1 MGIVEATY
9 AEIKQQEL
17 NQNPYSCLD
26 MSKIDVN
33 PHQIEAFMFSLAA
46 LKLGGAIL
54 ADEVGLGKTI
64 EAGLVLKYL
73 LNSGEQKILLIMPSN
88 LRKQWQVELEEKF
101 EIDSLIVDSS
111 NWDEYK
117 EYVKNRNAVVIVS
130 YNFAS
135 RRKMAFARVAWSFCV
150 FDEAHRLRNVHK
162 NGSKMANN
170 LYELTKGIPK
180 LMLTATPMQNSLLD
194 LYGLIQFI
202 DERIFY
208 NKNVFSER
216 YIRNEQYEELRHQVN
231 PVLQRTL
238 RKEVADYIQF
248 SERKEMTINFELS
261 LPEVELYMKINNYL
275 KKGILFAL
283 PNSHRALIT
292 SVIRK
297 LLASSSM
304 AVAETFKTLKQRL
317 IILKETT
324 REESVEE
331 SLDFFFSFFDDDEI
345 EEENESSNQNE
356 LYTREKVNEFIQHE
370 IDEIDDIINTA
381 ERIKKNSK
389 MTALKIAVKEA
400 FEFQGQQKINQ
411 KVVIFTESIRT
422 QQYIFEELSKE
433 GYDGDVLLFNG
444 SSGDVTTKKIFRA
457 WRAKNYG
464 KYFGSRSVELKNAIV
479 QAFKNDYKIL
489 LVTDS
494 GSEGL
499 NLQFCNTI
507 INYDLPWNPQKIEQR
522 IGRCHRYGQKNDV
535 VVFNLLNTQN
545 VADQRVYE
553 ILSQKFE
560 LFKGVFGASD
570 RAIGLLES
578 GGDFEKRV
586 SYIYQQCKTSSDFNK
601 EFKLLEKEIDRK
613 RNKKMEQLRSVIIKE
628 APEKHRDE
636 FERILSEIEEYQNE
650 KKYWNSID
658 VNHEHVMYPKYYEL
672 KKKINIPGIEH
683 GFLLIGGYYKHDE
696 LIDSVFQ
703 ISDYNGKIYAAK
715 DELIRK
721 IMPSLEE
728 RNLIEDKPYNKVVGE
743 VIEKIASYLAQQYI
757 ESNKKLIRES
767 DERIDN
773 WLSLRKEEC
782 VLSIKDNSLINE
794 LCGQYEKE
802 KNFKAKIELKKKIE
816 DAKAERSAME
826 QSFHETVGIIEKEAN
841 EMKTRFDEEVM
852 VETQLFTKI
861 VIKF

>member
-17 NQNPYSCLD
+17 NNNPYRCLTMAD
-26 MSKIDVN
+26 IDVN
-33 PHQIEAFMFSLAA
+33 PHQIEAFTFSLAA

-73 LNSGEQKILLIMPSN
+73 LNSGNQKILLIMPSN
-88 LRKQWQVELEEKF
+88 LRKQWQVELDEKF

-117 EYVKNRNAVVIVS
+117 EYVRNKNAVVIVS

-135 RRKMAFARVAWSFCV
+135 RRKAEFAKIAWSFCI

-162 NGSKMANN
+162 NGSKMANS

-216 YIRNEQYEELRHQVN
+216 YVRNEQYEDLRHQVN

-248 SERKEMTINFELS
+248 SERKEMTIDFELS

-275 KKGILFAL
+275 KKEILFAL
-283 PNSHRALIT
+283 PNSHRTLIT

-304 AVAETFKTLKQRL
+304 AVAETFKTLRQRL
-317 IILKETT
+317 VILKETT

-345 EEENESSNQNE
+345 EEDAEENNQDE
-356 LYTREKVNEFIQHE
+356 LYTRDKVNEFIQHE

-381 ERIKKNSK
+381 EKITRNSK
-389 MTALKIAVKEA
+389 MTALKTAVKKA
-400 FEFQGQQKINQ
+400 FEFQEQEAINQ

-422 QQYIFEELSKE
+422 QQYIFEELTKD
-433 GYDGDVLLFNG
+433 GYKGDILLFNG
-444 SSGDVTTKKIFRA
+444 SSGDETTKKIFQA

-479 QAFKNDYKIL
+479 QAFKNDYRIL

-545 VADQRVYE
+545 VADKRVYE

-586 SYIYQQCKTSSDFNK
+586 SHIYQQCKTSSDFTK
-601 EFKLLEKEIDRK
+601 EFTSLEKELDRK
-613 RNKKMEQLRSVIIKE
+613 RNKKMELLRAVIIKE
-628 APEKHRDE
+628 APEQHKEE
-636 FERILSEIEEYQNE
+636 FENILSGIEDYQKQ
-650 KKYWNSID
+650 KKYWDSVDIKHKQ
-658 VNHEHVMYPKYYEL
+658 VTYPKYYEL
-672 KKKINIPGIEH
+672 EQEINIPGIEH
-683 GFLLIGGYYKHDE
+683 GFLLIGGYYKQDE
-696 LIDSVFQ
+696 LVESVFQ
-703 ISDYNGKIYAAK
+703 ISDEKGKIYGAK
-715 DELIRK
+715 DELIRS
-721 IMPSLEE
+721 IMPLLGDD
-728 RNLIEDKPYNKVVGE
+728 NLVDEIPNNQAVGDVIDK
-743 VIEKIASYLAQQYI
+743 IDSYLAQQYT
-757 ESNKKLIRES
+757 EANRKLIKVS

-782 VLSIKDNSLINE
+782 VLSIKDSSLIDE
-794 LCGQYEKE
+794 LSNQYEEE
-802 KNFKAKIELKKKIE
+802 KNFKAKIGLKKKIE
-816 DAKAERSAME
+816 DAKAEQAAME
-826 QSFHETVGIIEKEAN
+826 QSFHETVGVIEKEAT
-841 EMKTRFDEEVM
+841 EMKEKFDEEIM
-852 VETQLFTKI
+852 VAPQLFTKI